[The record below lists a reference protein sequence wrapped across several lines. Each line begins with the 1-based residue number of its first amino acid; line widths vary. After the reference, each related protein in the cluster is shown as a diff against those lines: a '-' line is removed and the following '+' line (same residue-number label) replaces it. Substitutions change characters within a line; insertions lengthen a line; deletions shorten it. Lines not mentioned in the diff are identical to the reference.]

1 MWRYSVNSAT
11 TRPQQAYRNLIKQ
24 TVRGIVRQPQPQ
36 PQADAMPCIDQA
48 TQAVPVADRANVH
61 AVQELQPA

>member
-24 TVRGIVRQPQPQ
+24 AVRDIVRQPQ
-36 PQADAMPCIDQA
+36 ADVMPCIDQA

-61 AVQELQPA
+61 AAQELQPA